1 MIPKN
6 FIDPHFKRE
15 EGQNTLSHAE
25 FQLFEAGG
33 GLSSRSPTRYQ
44 WGLNPPFVEKSCHD
58 RQDELSRLFYSAG
71 HAVQKRFARRKG
83 VSRHRRM
90 ADRGRHEWPGSSGDH
105 GRKPDSVARR

>member
-6 FIDPHFKRE
+6 FIREHFGRE
-15 EGQNTLSHAE
+15 DRQNTVSHAE
-25 FQLFEAGG
+25 FQFAGVAG

-58 RQDELSRLFYSAG
+58 RQDELSGLFYSAG
-71 HAVQKRFARRKG
+71 HAVQKRLARRKG

-90 ADRGRHEWPGSSGDH
+90 ADRGGHQRPGSRWDH
-105 GRKPDSVARR
+105 GGKPDSVA